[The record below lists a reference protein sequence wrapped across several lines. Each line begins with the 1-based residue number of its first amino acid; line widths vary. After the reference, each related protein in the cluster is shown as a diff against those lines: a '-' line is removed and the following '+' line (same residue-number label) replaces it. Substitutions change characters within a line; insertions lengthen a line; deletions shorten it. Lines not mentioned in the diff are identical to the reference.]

1 MQNVIKIKTMT
12 TVSHF
17 GQPTPNNNAGSVS
30 TKMISAVTKRN
41 DYSSHA
47 GMSIGQSSGIN

>member
-12 TVSHF
+12 TLSHS
-17 GQPTPNNNAGSVS
+17 PNNQPPTTMLKTCPQKGYIQN
-30 TKMISAVTKRN
+30 
-41 DYSSHA
+41 A